1 MDKKQQ
7 LLQTV
12 SLGNQATSRILTK
25 YRTGS
30 QNVEIAT
37 LSRGLMGN
45 PNSPS
50 LQTIY
55 RRWNQS
61 RGVFYWVNAVSY
73 RMCASTMIISEE
85 KHTWFSSESPESPTR
100 KEKGQ
105 WVLLPSR
112 SLIPWMVAWLM
123 VKCRI
128 RLVSFDKHP
137 FTSLWLVSVNV
148 KRSLGEFLGFSLPL
162 PQSLWQHMT

>member
-1 MDKKQQ
+1 M
-7 LLQTV
+7 
-12 SLGNQATSRILTK
+12 
-25 YRTGS
+25 
-30 QNVEIAT
+30 EIAT

-73 RMCASTMIISEE
+73 RMCASTMIIPEE
-85 KHTWFSSESPESPTR
+85 KHTWFSSESPESLTR

-137 FTSLWLVSVNV
+137 FYLIMTCLSEYEKKPWRVPGLLTAIATESVTTHDLRSPLCSFFFPSLTHPCPHGL
-148 KRSLGEFLGFSLPL
+148 
-162 PQSLWQHMT
+162 